1 MAKTRSMTGGC
12 ACGAVRFA
20 AQAPVEYE
28 VCHCT
33 MCRRWT
39 GGAFLAADCGEN
51 VRFEGPVA
59 VWDSSDRAER
69 GGCQRCGSPLFFRQ
83 KGGGAHYMAIGAFDD
98 QEGWTMV
105 EQIFI
110 DRKPGHFAFANDTR
124 TRTEA
129 ECLAEMA
136 GQGGQGG

>member
-1 MAKTRSMTGGC
+1 MSEKRIMTGAC

-20 AQAPVEYE
+20 VQAPVEYD

-39 GGAFLAADCGEN
+39 GGAFLSANCGEE
-51 VRFEGPVA
+51 VRIEGPVA
-59 VWDSSDRAER
+59 VWQSSDRAER
-69 GGCQRCGSPLFFRQ
+69 ASCQRCGSPLFFRE
-83 KGGGAHYMAIGAFDD
+83 KASGTHYMSVGAFDD

-110 DRKPGHFAFANDTR
+110 DRKPAHFDFANRTR

-136 GQGGQGG
+136 GQGGEAG